1 MSTPFFT
8 FTPPP
13 HIASPADAR
22 FPLGELAVT
31 RGAFDEV
38 TENEHA
44 DAVLRHVRGEWAPGL
59 ETATNEAALRAGHP
73 ITTIHTSAWSGAS
86 FYVITDGARTR
97 TTILLAGES

>member
-1 MSTPFFT
+1 MTTPFFR

-13 HIASPADAR
+13 HIATPADAR
-22 FPLGELAVT
+22 FTLGDVAVT

-59 ETATNEAALRAGHP
+59 ETATNEAALRNGHP
-73 ITTIHTSAWSGAS
+73 ITTIHTSAWSGAR
-86 FYVITDGARTR
+86 FYVVTDAPREL
-97 TTILLAGES
+97 TTILLAREY